1 MVNVLLAELLLPT
14 VSVNVET
21 PTEMAPVP
29 ESVLA
34 VGVNVA
40 V

>member
-1 MVNVLLAELLLPT
+1 MVKVLLAELLLPT
-14 VSVNVET
+14 VSVNVEA
-21 PTEMAPVP
+21 PTEIVPVP

-34 VGVNVA
+34 VGVKVA